1 MGRFL
6 KKAGAAVLVALLL
19 CLALWAGIR
28 YLQQDYVFWNGTLLS
43 RDAQSLDISGRPM
56 GNPETFLEIPG
67 LRFLD
72 ARDTG
77 MTLEQYRW
85 FESELPRCSVRWDVP
100 IQGRFYPQDT
110 TELAVNA
117 LTPEE
122 IDALAYLPAL
132 TLLDVGDW
140 PDLDRIQTVVDR
152 YPGCTVRCRV
162 RLAGEVWDSDAVS
175 LILKDADAQ
184 ELSRRL
190 SLFHKLQ
197 SVMLTGKVPRLTELK
212 ALQEQFPDIFF
223 LWKMESFGQTL
234 ETDMT
239 ELDLSGARLVSV
251 SQLEELLSYFPLL
264 ETVTLD
270 SSDLDPRT
278 VADLARRYP
287 GVRFLLDVTIGDHT
301 LRTDAQEIDISNTP
315 FENTS
320 EVEALLPCFHDLQK
334 VVMCN
339 CGISDEDMDA
349 LNKKYPDIRF
359 VWSVNLAGM
368 EFRTDAVHFTP
379 NRWGLKVTD
388 ENIYALRYCTDM
400 VCVDVGHGSML
411 TNCEW
416 VRFMPKLKY
425 LILAETGITDLT
437 PLENHENLIFLE
449 LFLCKARDFS
459 PLVTL
464 KNLEDL
470 NLCYTGHDWEPI
482 AEMTWLKRL
491 WWTGSWLA
499 RTNLADKLPNTYAEY
514 LSPSSTGKG
523 WREGQNYYDMRDFIG
538 MDYMKG

>member
-1 MGRFL
+1 MGTFL

-19 CLALWAGIR
+19 CLALVAGFR
-28 YLQQDYVFWNGTLLS
+28 LLERDYVFWNGALLP
-43 RDAQSLDISGRPM
+43 RDAQSLDIRGKSMRR
-56 GNPETFLEIPG
+56 TDAFLEFPQ
-67 LRFLD
+67 LRHLD

-85 FESELPRCSVRWDVP
+85 FEENLPQCHILWDVP

-110 TELAVNA
+110 ESLTVAELTA
-117 LTPEE
+117 EE
-122 IDALAYLPAL
+122 VDALKYLPELKA
-132 TLLDVGDW
+132 LDVGDW
-140 PDLDRIQTVVDR
+140 SDLDQVQTLMDR

-162 RLAGEVWDSDAVS
+162 PVAGEVWDSDVVS
-175 LILKDADAQ
+175 LIVEDADPE

-190 SLFHKLQ
+190 PLFHRLQ
-197 SVMLTGKVPRLTELK
+197 SVMLTGKVPRLAELK
-212 ALQEQFPDIFF
+212 GLQEQFPEVFF
-223 LWKMESFGQTL
+223 LWKMESFGRTL

-239 ELDLSGARLVSV
+239 RLDLTGARIVSV
-251 SQLEELLSYFPLL
+251 SQLEELLPYFPLL

-270 SSDLDPRT
+270 SRDLDP
-278 VADLARRYP
+278 VAVAELAAEYP
-287 GVRFLLDVTIGDHT
+287 GIRFLLDVTIGDRT
-301 LRTDAQEIDISNTP
+301 FRTDSEEIDLSNIP
-315 FENTS
+315 FEST
-320 EVEALLPCFHDLQK
+320 EAVEALLPCFHDLKK

-349 LNKKYPDIRF
+349 LNRKYPDIRF

-416 VRFMPKLKY
+416 VRFMPNLKY

-499 RTNLADKLPNTYAEY
+499 RTNLKDKLPNTYAEY